1 MMMMMMMITSII
13 IIHFISINIK
23 MTIDKYNFG
32 DRPELLFKILPVAN
46 HIVPLRDIRT
56 TSIADGKTLD
66 YRETVIP
73 LLP

>member
-1 MMMMMMMITSII
+1 MMDVI
-13 IIHFISINIK
+13 IIHFISFNNNNVV
-23 MTIDKYNFG
+23 DKYDFG

>member
-1 MMMMMMMITSII
+1 MTLMMIMMDVI
-13 IIHFISINIK
+13 IIHFVSFNNNNDV
-23 MTIDKYNFG
+23 DKYDFG

-46 HIVPLRDIRT
+46 HIAPLRDIRT
-56 TSIADGKTLD
+56 TSITDGKTRD